1 MELPSRLEIAL
12 SKLYNAFHDGT
23 LHPEYCTKCAVGN
36 ICNNLEFWTHL
47 TDAHG
52 SVKLNYVGL
61 VNQNFGKRFFGYTPL
76 ELLHIEAAF
85 LKGCGY
91 ELPLNGTNKKPENPK
106 DNSVLFNGL
115 TEAVKVLC
123 KLDNIPD
130 VMNYSKL
137 FETENHKPR
146 YQLSDI
152 LV

>member
-1 MELPSRLEIAL
+1 MTLPPRLEIAL
-12 SKLYNAFHDGT
+12 SKLYNAFHNDT

-36 ICNNLEFWTHL
+36 ICDNLEFWTHL

-91 ELPLNGTNKKPENPK
+91 ELPLNGQNKKPENPK
-106 DNSVLFNGL
+106 DKSILFEGL
-115 TEAVKVLC
+115 CATVKFLC
-123 KLDNIPD
+123 QLDSIPN
-130 VMNYSKL
+130 VMDYSKL
-137 FETENHKPR
+137 FEMENDKPR
-146 YQLSDI
+146 YQLHEI